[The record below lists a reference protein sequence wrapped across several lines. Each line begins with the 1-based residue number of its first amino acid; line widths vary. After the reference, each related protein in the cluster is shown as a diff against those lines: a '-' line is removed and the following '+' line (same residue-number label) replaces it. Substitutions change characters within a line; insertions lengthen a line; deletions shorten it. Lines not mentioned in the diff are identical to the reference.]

1 MINIFKFFIFTFLFF
16 VSSNQNLISAN
27 ITLSENK
34 IEKLNDLKIKIVD
47 TAALDEQLF
56 EQEEL
61 ISNIE
66 DFVEVPSGGISWEV
80 FGETGMNEYTVIDND
95 GVEWIGVRPIFKDD
109 IVKLNGKSVLVQG
122 YMFPLEQ
129 GNKQKLFLLGPF
141 PATCPYHYHASSNL
155 TIEVHAEKPIL
166 YSYEA
171 VNIQGKLELVQKD
184 DDYNIF
190 FRLKDSEI
198 VN

>member
-1 MINIFKFFIFTFLFF
+1 VINIFKFFIFTFLFF

-122 YMFPLEQ
+122 YMFPLE
-129 GNKQKLFLLGPF
+129 
-141 PATCPYHYHASSNL
+141 
-155 TIEVHAEKPIL
+155 
-166 YSYEA
+166 
-171 VNIQGKLELVQKD
+171 
-184 DDYNIF
+184 
-190 FRLKDSEI
+190 
-198 VN
+198 